1 MFSGK
6 VFRASS
12 LCNFPETLHLWT
24 EGLKVKSQVVQS
36 QSWIQTMPEQS
47 SHSMTVWPVLSSGS
61 TPHMHLPACLEYSEG

>member
-47 SHSMTVWPVLSSGS
+47 SHSMTVTGSGLCC
-61 TPHMHLPACLEYSEG
+61 PQEVHLTCTCPLV

>member
-24 EGLKVKSQVVQS
+24 EGLKVKSQVVRS

-47 SHSMTVWPVLSSGS
+47 SHSTAESPD
-61 TPHMHLPACLEYSEG
+61 PACAVLRKYTSHALARLFRI